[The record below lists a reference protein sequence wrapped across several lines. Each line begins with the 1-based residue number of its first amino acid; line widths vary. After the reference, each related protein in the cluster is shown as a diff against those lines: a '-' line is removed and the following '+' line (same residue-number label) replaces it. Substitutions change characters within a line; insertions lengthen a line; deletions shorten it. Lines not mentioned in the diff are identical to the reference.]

1 MADSTPAANG
11 NSLLETTKTS
21 KYFSV
26 GWNIARYE
34 LNAAAAYQSVA
45 NGPVAQNVY
54 DHTQKAS
61 SELSNLAAAR
71 RTPST
76 PAATGQPL
84 THYHSFFSELLSW
97 NNPRASAI
105 AYATII
111 SAIFAARYLDV
122 LRWGLKV
129 SWMVLGVTIL
139 AEVLGKVILN
149 NGLAT
154 QVRPRRYYT
163 VPRETLDAL
172 IGDVHEL
179 INFFVIE
186 AQRIIFAENVAA
198 SGAAFVAAF
207 ISYYL
212 VKLVPYWGLA
222 LIGTTV
228 AFIVPLI
235 YTSNQELIDE
245 QLHHASELINS
256 QTTQIQNVASKQME
270 QVSTLSKQYAG
281 DYSGKVQDLL
291 RGKTP
296 SRQKIDKPEQTNSA
310 APSFAKQPAFPSPPT
325 EEPIKSGN
333 APQIPTPAA
342 LKEEMNEPTAIDTAI
357 PDVPREDTVPAKEP
371 MLAS

>member
-1 MADSTPAANG
+1 MADSSLAANG
-11 NSLLETTKTS
+11 NSLLETTKT
-21 KYFSV
+21 
-26 GWNIARYE
+26 
-34 LNAAAAYQSVA
+34 NAAAAYQSVA

-61 SELSNLAAAR
+61 SELSNLAASR

-105 AYATII
+105 AYATIV

-122 LRWGLKV
+122 LRWGFKV
-129 SWMVLGVTIL
+129 SWMVLGVTVL

-186 AQRIIFAENVAA
+186 AQRIIFAENVFA
-198 SGAAFVAAF
+198 SAAAFIAAF

-222 LIGTTV
+222 VIGTTI
-228 AFIVPLI
+228 AFVVPLI

-256 QTTQIQNVASKQME
+256 QTAQIQNVASKQME
-270 QVSTLSKQYAG
+270 QVSNISKQYAG

-291 RGKTP
+291 RGKTA
-296 SRQKIDKPEQTNSA
+296 SRQKIDHQPEQPNSA
-310 APSFAKQPAFPSPPT
+310 APGANLSVSQKQPQFPTPPT
-325 EEPIKSGN
+325 EDPIKTSET

-342 LKEEMNEPTAIDTAI
+342 LKEEINQPTAIDTAA
-357 PDVPREDTVPAKEP
+357 PELPHEDVVPSKEP

>member
-1 MADSTPAANG
+1 MADNTSAANG
-11 NSLLETTKTS
+11 NSLLETTKNS
-21 KYFSV
+21 MSSL
-26 GWNIARYE
+26 A
-34 LNAAAAYQSVA
+34 NAAAAYQSVA

-54 DHTQKAS
+54 DHTQKAGG
-61 SELSNLAAAR
+61 ELSNLAAAR
-71 RTPST
+71 RTPAT

-97 NNPRASAI
+97 NNPRASGI

-111 SAIFAARYLDV
+111 TSIFAARYLDV
-122 LRWGLKV
+122 LRWSLKA

-139 AEVLGKVILN
+139 AEVLGKAILN

-186 AQRIIFAENVAA
+186 AQRIIFAENVFA
-198 SGAAFVAAF
+198 SAAAFVAAF
-207 ISYYL
+207 ISYFL
-212 VKLVPYWGLA
+212 VKLVPIWGLA

-228 AFIVPLI
+228 AFALPLI

-245 QLHHASELINS
+245 QLHHASEIINS
-256 QTTQIQNVASKQME
+256 QTAQIQNVASKQME
-270 QVSTLSKQYAG
+270 QVSNISKQYAG

-296 SRQKIDKPEQTNSA
+296 SRQKIDHKPE
-310 APSFAKQPAFPSPPT
+310 PVLAKQPEFPSPPT
-325 EEPIKSGN
+325 EEPIKTTAGG

-342 LKEEMNEPTAIDTAI
+342 LKEELNEPTAINTAA
-357 PDVPREDTVPAKEP
+357 PELPHEPVVPNKQP
-371 MLAS
+371 MFAS

>member
-1 MADSTPAANG
+1 MADSAPAVNG
-11 NSLLETTKTS
+11 GSLLEATKS
-21 KYFSV
+21 
-26 GWNIARYE
+26 
-34 LNAAAAYQSVA
+34 NAAAAYQSVT

-61 SELSNLAAAR
+61 NELSNLAAAR

-97 NNPRASAI
+97 NNPRASGI
-105 AYATII
+105 AYVTTV
-111 SAIFAARYLDV
+111 SLIFAARYLDV
-122 LRWGLKV
+122 LRWAFKV

-139 AEVLGKVILN
+139 AEVVGKVVLN

-163 VPRETLDAL
+163 VPRETLDHM
-172 IGDVHEL
+172 IGDAHEL
-179 INFFVIE
+179 VNFFVIE
-186 AQRIIFAENVAA
+186 AQRIIFAENVFA
-198 SGAAFVAAF
+198 SAAAFVAAF

-222 LIGTTV
+222 VIGTTV
-228 AFIVPLI
+228 VFFVPLI

-256 QTTQIQNVASKQME
+256 QTAQVRDVASKQME
-270 QVSTLSKQYAG
+270 QVSAIGKQYAG
-281 DYSGKVQDLL
+281 DYSGKVHDLL
-291 RGKTP
+291 RGNHG
-296 SRQKIDKPEQTNSA
+296 SRQKIEKPTKGA
-310 APSFAKQPAFPSPPT
+310 APVVKEPEFPSPPT
-325 EEPIKSGN
+325 EDPVKSEA

-342 LKEEMNEPTAIDTAI
+342 LKEEISEPTAIDTAI
-357 PDVPREDTVPAKEP
+357 PEVPSEPVVANKEP
-371 MLAS
+371 MIAS

>member
-1 MADSTPAANG
+1 MADSSLAANG
-11 NSLLETTKTS
+11 NSLLETTKT
-21 KYFSV
+21 
-26 GWNIARYE
+26 
-34 LNAAAAYQSVA
+34 NAAAAYQSVA

-61 SELSNLAAAR
+61 NELSNLAASR
-71 RTPST
+71 RTPAT

-105 AYATII
+105 AYGTII

-122 LRWGLKV
+122 LRWTLKT
-129 SWMVLGVTIL
+129 SWMVLGVTIF
-139 AEVLGKVILN
+139 AEVLGKVVLN

-198 SGAAFVAAF
+198 SAAAFVAAF

-212 VKLVPYWGLA
+212 VKLVPLWGLA

-228 AFIVPLI
+228 AFVVPLI

-245 QLHHASELINS
+245 QIHHASELINS
-256 QTTQIQNVASKQME
+256 QTAQIQNVASKQME
-270 QVSTLSKQYAG
+270 QVSNISKQYVG

-291 RGKTP
+291 QGKTP
-296 SRQKIDKPEQTNSA
+296 SRQKIDMPQNSNSA
-310 APSFAKQPAFPSPPT
+310 VPAKQPEFPTAPT
-325 EEPIKSGN
+325 DEPIKAN
-333 APQIPTPAA
+333 PPQIPTPAA
-342 LKEEMNEPTAIDTAI
+342 LREELNEPTAIDTTA
-357 PDVPREDTVPAKEP
+357 PELPQEDVVPAKEP